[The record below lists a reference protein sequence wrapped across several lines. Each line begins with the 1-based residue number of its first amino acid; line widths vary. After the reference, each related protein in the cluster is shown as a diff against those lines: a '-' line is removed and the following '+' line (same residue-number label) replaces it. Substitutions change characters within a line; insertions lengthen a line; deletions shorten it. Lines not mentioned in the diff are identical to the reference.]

1 MLSTQ
6 ALWWLALPILFIP
19 IWLHRQK
26 RQRLKAE
33 PLATARFLPSAAPA
47 QLRVWQWS
55 DVLLLLARCL
65 LLVALIAWLAVTVFP
80 WRGDTVLLDAG
91 VDKAW
96 ADQQIQS
103 AGFGAARRETMAAD
117 ILPWLH
123 SHEHE
128 WRADARL
135 LVVADGGK
143 VAMPARLPQFA
154 HIVTLRLKAPVPEGA
169 VATPATSAAPASA
182 SAGSAAA
189 KTEHRV
195 VLATTPERAAA
206 WHALFAAFDVAG
218 GGIDRYVIDDTPTG
232 KTELIVWDRADSA
245 PPAAWRAPLWWTS
258 AQASANGALAV
269 GAAQTFPELAN
280 APSLNVNGLTLTYA
294 DTARGRVWASSA
306 WPAQDADGARAIY
319 ETWQQLA
326 HAAPA
331 YPAPSQALTVGRTAM
346 PGASPEA
353 WLAWLLLALFLLER
367 ILTHARRH

>member
-65 LLVALIAWLAVTVFP
+65 LLAALIAWLAVTVFP

-96 ADQQIQS
+96 ADQQIQA
-103 AGFGAARRETMAAD
+103 AGFGAARREAMASD

-135 LVVADGGK
+135 LIVADGGK

-154 HIVTLRLKAPVPEGA
+154 HLVTLRLKTPVPKGA
-169 VATPATSAAPASA
+169 VATPATSETSATSATSAAPASA

-218 GGIDRYVIDDTPTG
+218 GGIGSHYVVERYAG
-232 KTELIVWDRADSA
+232 
-245 PPAAWRAPLWWTS
+245 PAR
-258 AQASANGALAV
+258 
-269 GAAQTFPELAN
+269 
-280 APSLNVNGLTLTYA
+280 LN
-294 DTARGRVWASSA
+294 
-306 WPAQDADGARAIY
+306 
-319 ETWQQLA
+319 
-326 HAAPA
+326 
-331 YPAPSQALTVGRTAM
+331 
-346 PGASPEA
+346 
-353 WLAWLLLALFLLER
+353 
-367 ILTHARRH
+367 